1 MGFGYAGDDTP
12 LMCFSGPK
20 TYELNW
26 FPAYYKTLTEGN
38 LNWSGNLYHPLDEDS
53 IPAGGMM
60 VIKIQGIKEYSD
72 SFGDYYISF
81 NSVSTQNAG
90 TKACENKVAV
100 HSSESQTYISPTKS
114 HRVAELSAGETFD
127 VTVFGKVLNIEVPT
141 INLLA
146 TPPYATV
153 NIGPST
159 TDSPTFSPS
168 DTPTIIPS
176 DTPSDTPTIEGYTAP
191 PTDIV
196 TFAPTDTVTFAPT
209 DIVTF
214 APTYYSLFTNFLY
227 GEFYAA
233 SKSGIMFEIL
243 ATEDVYIVAFDID
256 LFYVNYDEIT
266 FPTDV
271 EIYTRSGS
279 YTGYEYSKAGWTQ
292 NMERTS
298 LMPPQEDDI
307 STLGL
312 TPISSDLLSPIAIPA
327 GGSVSI
333 FITNRDADN
342 FIEMAFNEN
351 ASDFGDDAITVK
363 KGSFHKYEH
372 FNGDGPDYFR

>member
-1 MGFGYAGDDTP
+1 
-12 LMCFSGPK
+12 
-20 TYELNW
+20 
-26 FPAYYKTLTEGN
+26 
-38 LNWSGNLYHPLDEDS
+38 LDEDS
-53 IPAGGMM
+53 IPAGDMM
-60 VIKIQGIKEYSD
+60 VIKIQGIKEKSD

-81 NSVSTQNAG
+81 NSVSAQNEG
-90 TKACENKVAV
+90 TKACVNKVAV
-100 HSSESQTYISPTKS
+100 HSSQSQLYVRGPAPTS

-127 VTVFGKVLNIEVPT
+127 VTVFGKVLNIEVPI

-146 TPPYATV
+146 LPPYATV

-159 TDSPTFSPS
+159 TDSPTFSPRDIPTIVPS
-168 DTPTIIPS
+168 DTPTIVPS

-196 TFAPTDTVTFAPT
+196 TFAPTDIVTFAPTDIVTFAPT